1 MREKIKIEIGTS
13 DRSLLVGLYCWES
26 KSSENQQFGAPRM
39 TKVKGVRKNTG
50 RLGVGVGVGV
60 GRECWVVVGKR
71 LEREIEKI
79 YGGENGG
86 KDESIDPSR
95 S

>member
-26 KSSENQQFGAPRM
+26 KSSENQQFGAPRT
-39 TKVKGVRKNTG
+39 TKVKSVRKNTG
-50 RLGVGVGVGV
+50 RRGLGLGESG
-60 GRECWVVVGKR
+60 VVVGER